1 MKLVAA
7 PLFIRITRLTRNSEL
22 SQVPTLVVNRLRIPR
37 TIHNRVT
44 KRASVRR
51 TDFAPVVDLL
61 IRVRVT
67 LGAGSERACGRA
79 KPRAFVLRM
88 TIDASDP
95 RSVVLLDYRRD
106 KRFRV
111 MACGTTLLHDPR
123 L

>member
-51 TDFAPVVDLL
+51 SDFAPVVDLL

-88 TIDASDP
+88 TIDTPNPDSFM
-95 RSVVLLDYRRD
+95 RLDHCSH

-111 MACGTTLLHDPR
+111 VASGATLLHVAR
-123 L
+123 Q